1 MLQDVLLA
9 LQLTNEAVG
18 AFWTDLSV
26 LVDTSLQKPDV
37 LWKKRMN
44 GHCHT
49 ETILWFLLKEQ
60 ELNSK
65 TVLAIYGL
73 KGKHVPANA
82 HLSLRNKLYL

>member
-37 LWKKRMN
+37 LWKKRMTH
-44 GHCHT
+44 GALPH
-49 ETILWFLLKEQ
+49 
-60 ELNSK
+60 
-65 TVLAIYGL
+65 
-73 KGKHVPANA
+73 
-82 HLSLRNKLYL
+82 RNYPVVSS